1 MGRPRKEPEPPRL
14 ATGPKC
20 YPVVVPNADEQRAFE
35 ALAEHQHRA
44 DVGAW
49 LHALGSLYVS
59 LYFVKTTER
68 PKALVPWIK
77 EVDACK

>member
-1 MGRPRKEPEPPRL
+1 MGRPTKETPMVP
-14 ATGPKC
+14 TGPKR
-20 YPVVVPNADEQRAFE
+20 YAVTVRSADEQRAFE
-35 ALAEHQHRA
+35 AMAEHQHRA

-77 EVDACK
+77 AADACK